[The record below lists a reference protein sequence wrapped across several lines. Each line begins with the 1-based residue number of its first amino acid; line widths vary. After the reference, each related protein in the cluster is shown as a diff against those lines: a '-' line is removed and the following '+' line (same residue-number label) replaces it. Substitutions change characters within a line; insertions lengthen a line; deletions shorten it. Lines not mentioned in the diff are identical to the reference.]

1 MLAFAAADLSEVH
14 DAWLRWLR
22 AERRLAP
29 RTLVGYAADFQGFV
43 AFTSRHV
50 GGEVSVETL
59 MALKPADFRA
69 WLARRH
75 REGYERSSTA
85 RAMAAVRGFLAFV
98 DRRYELHNPSLKAL
112 RTPAYRRPLPRPL
125 SVGEAIEVALTAG
138 EQSRVPWLQA
148 RDLSILVLLW
158 GAGLRIGEAL
168 GLNRGDIGLVP
179 LEVQA
184 VRVTGKGGKER
195 LVPILPEVAKALA
208 AYVEACPYP
217 LPPEGPLFRGARG
230 GRLQQAVVQ
239 ADMRRLRALL
249 GLPET
254 ATPHALRHSFATHLL
269 EAGADLRAIQ
279 ELLGHASLS
288 TTQRYTAV
296 DSAQIAKLYAKAHPR
311 A

>member
-1 MLAFAAADLSEVH
+1 MLAFAADDLSEVH

-29 RTLVGYAADFQGFV
+29 RTLVGYAGDFQGFV
-43 AFTSRHV
+43 TFTSRHV
-50 GGEVSVETL
+50 GGEVSVAVL

-98 DRRYELHNPSLKAL
+98 DRRYDLHNPSLKAL

-138 EQSRVPWLQA
+138 EQARSPWLQA
-148 RDLSILVLLW
+148 RDLSILILLW

-168 GLNRGDIGLVP
+168 GLNRGDIGLVAGD
-179 LEVQA
+179 VQA

-195 LVPILPEVAKALA
+195 LVPILPEVARTLA
-208 AYVEACPYP
+208 AYVDACPYP
-217 LPPEGPLFRGARG
+217 LPPESPLFRGARG

-239 ADMRRLRALL
+239 ADMRRLRGLL